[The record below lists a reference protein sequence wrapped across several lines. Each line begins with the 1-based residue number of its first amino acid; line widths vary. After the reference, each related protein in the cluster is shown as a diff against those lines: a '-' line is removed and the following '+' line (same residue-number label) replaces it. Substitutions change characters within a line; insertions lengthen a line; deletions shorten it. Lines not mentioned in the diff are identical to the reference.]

1 MKIIGELE
9 KKSRGKRKENGD
21 KKKKRNTPVVVSV
34 TLADQSADRLAID
47 LGNTNWMYVSKWD
60 CV

>member
-1 MKIIGELE
+1 MKIMGELE
-9 KKSRGKRKENGD
+9 KKRRGKRKEND
-21 KKKKRNTPVVVSV
+21 KRKKRNRPVVVSV